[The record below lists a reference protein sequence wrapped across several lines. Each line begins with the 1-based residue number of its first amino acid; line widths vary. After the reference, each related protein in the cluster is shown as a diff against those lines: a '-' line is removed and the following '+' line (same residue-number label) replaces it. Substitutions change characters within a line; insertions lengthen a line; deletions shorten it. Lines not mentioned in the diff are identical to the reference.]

1 MRLYTEFLIDEIE
14 VTKSDKNEE
23 IKVIKN
29 YK

>member
-23 IKVIKN
+23 IKVMKN
-29 YK
+29 NK